1 MGNPSLPTFT
11 PGVVKP
17 LPSWQLKITAAP
29 SDAIRLQT
37 RRIEKLELNGVDT
50 VLCWFAK
57 RIQPLRQR
65 PKLLCEYS
73 GKADD
78 ELRISRFPLPAD
90 TIQARLKL
98 MLRSRPGVK
107 FALCTDMYV
116 KGNCPEVTF
125 LSIISSAFP

>member
-1 MGNPSLPTFT
+1 
-11 PGVVKP
+11 
-17 LPSWQLKITAAP
+17 
-29 SDAIRLQT
+29 
-37 RRIEKLELNGVDT
+37 VDT
-50 VLCWFAK
+50 VLSWFSK
-57 RIQPLRQR
+57 RIQPLQQR

-107 FALCTDMYV
+107 FTLCTDMYI
-116 KGNCPEVTF
+116 KGNCPKVIF
-125 LSIISSAFP
+125 LSVISLLFLDYTSCNLTNPLIRLTDRFA